1 MDAPTTTNSGYRD
14 RNSTADR
21 ALTILEMF
29 SETQPAISAVDVADK
44 LSVARSTAY
53 RYLESLVSRGYLEE
67 SPGGGFR
74 LGIMVLK
81 LAKVARSGYGLS
93 EVALPRMRQLSERF
107 GQTVVLTRRAG
118 TSVVCLERVLSAG
131 QLLRLSYERGSQLPL
146 TAGASALVL
155 MGWLGES
162 EARNLLDSAER
173 PRFTE
178 RTLTSVDDL
187 IDRLKQIRAEGYSI
201 SHGEVDPDVLGLA
214 CPLFGHRG
222 DVVAGLSIVGLG
234 SRIDEAERV
243 LMIAALKEAAH
254 EISDILALSAG

>member
-29 SETQPAISAVDVADK
+29 SDTRPSVSAVDVADK

-81 LAKVARSGYGLS
+81 LAKVARSGFGLS
-93 EVALPRMRQLSERF
+93 EVALPKMRALSSTF

-118 TSVVCLERVLSAG
+118 TSVVCLERELPAG
-131 QLLRLSYERGSQLPL
+131 QLLRISYERGSQLPL

-155 MGWLGES
+155 LAWLEES
-162 EARNLLDSAER
+162 EARELLSSTDR

-178 RTLTSVDDL
+178 RTLTQVDDL
-187 IDRLKQIRAEGYSI
+187 MARLQLIRAEGYSI
-201 SHGEVDPDVLGLA
+201 THGEVDPDALGIA
-214 CPLFGHRG
+214 CPLFDHRQQ
-222 DVVAGLSIVGLG
+222 VVAGLSIVGLG
-234 SRIDEAERV
+234 SRIDEEERGRI
-243 LMIAALKEAAH
+243 IAALKDAARD
-254 EISDILALSAG
+254 ISEVLALSGG

>member
-1 MDAPTTTNSGYRD
+1 MDATTTTSSGYRD

-29 SETQPAISAVDVADK
+29 SDAQPSISAVDVAEK

-81 LAKVARSGYGLS
+81 LAKVARKGFGLS
-93 EVALPRMRQLSERF
+93 EVALPRMRELSSVF
-107 GQTVVLTRRAG
+107 GQTVLLTRRAG
-118 TSVVCLERVLSAG
+118 TSVVCLEREIAAG

-155 MGWLGES
+155 LGWLDENQ
-162 EARNLLDSAER
+162 ARELLNSTEL

-178 RTLTSVDDL
+178 RTLTGVDEL
-187 IDRLKQIRAEGYSI
+187 ISRLKLIRAEGYSI

-214 CPLFGHRG
+214 CPIFDHRH

-234 SRIDEAERV
+234 SRINEDERAR
-243 LMIAALKEAAH
+243 MITALKAAAT
-254 EISDILALSAG
+254 EISGVLALSAS